1 MSECLVFVS
10 KPLNLI
16 SCVIFVFIF
25 FSKKNFV
32 AWWKIRLLDTI
43 VKSVKETRNANIN
56 SVRNIALSND
66 LPTNV
71 VQFVYVQSNNKKMQ
85 VMDVLKLLKQAAYF
99 AIS

>member
-1 MSECLVFVS
+1 
-10 KPLNLI
+10 
-16 SCVIFVFIF
+16 
-25 FSKKNFV
+25 
-32 AWWKIRLLDTI
+32 
-43 VKSVKETRNANIN
+43 VKETQNANIN